1 MEDIVIELKKKKD
14 KTFLKI
20 TEDDLNTKSEKLLI
34 TLKRECVD
42 FKTWF
47 KIIVKYFKLTPI

>member
-1 MEDIVIELKKKKD
+1 MEDIVIELKKKKE
-14 KTFLKI
+14 KTFLTI
-20 TEDDLNTKSEKLLI
+20 TEEDMKNKSDKLLF

-47 KIIVKYFKLTPI
+47 KIIV

>member
-1 MEDIVIELKKKKD
+1 MEDIFIELKKKKE
-14 KTFLKI
+14 KTYLTI
-20 TEDDLNTKSEKLLI
+20 TEDDLKNKSDKLFI

-47 KIIVKYFKLTPI
+47 KIIVIP